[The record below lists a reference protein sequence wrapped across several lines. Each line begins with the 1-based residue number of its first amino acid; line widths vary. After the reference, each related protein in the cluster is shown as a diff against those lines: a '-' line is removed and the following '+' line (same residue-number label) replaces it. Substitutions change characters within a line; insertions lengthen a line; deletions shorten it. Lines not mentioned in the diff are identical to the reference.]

1 MASPGTQQSSAQS
14 AGAQEIVK
22 LARRVLAGICL
33 GIALFCSNLGV
44 AAGKVAELQAHF
56 DHENDPVHRAKLM
69 VKLGEA
75 QFEETRRAFKAD
87 DLVTVGIVLEK
98 YRDNV
103 RLAVDGL
110 KKRHV
115 DAQRDSNGFRQ
126 LEIHIQHGIREVE
139 EVILRVPEQ
148 YQPPLQLVRS
158 DLDAMDREM
167 LNLLFRHPEPL
178 PGAAKPPES
187 EVKK

>member
-1 MASPGTQQSSAQS
+1 
-14 AGAQEIVK
+14 V
-22 LARRVLAGICL
+22 VC
-33 GIALFCSNLGV
+33 LGV
-44 AAGKVAELQAHF
+44 ALVCCGLGAAADKVAELQAHF

-75 QFEETRRAFKAD
+75 QFEETRRAYKAN

-103 RLAVDGL
+103 RVAVDAL
-110 KKRHV
+110 KKKHV

-139 EVILRVPEQ
+139 EIILRVPEQ
-148 YQPPLQLVRS
+148 YQPPLQLVRT

-167 LNLLFRHPEPL
+167 LNLLFRHPDASL
-178 PGAAKPPES
+178 PAPAGGKPPES
-187 EVKK
+187 EVKQ